1 MRWPIKLSGENQRGV
16 ISTGSAEIDRSIGGG
31 IPYRSLML
39 IEGPSAAGKSTLA
52 QQFIWGALTAGE
64 DAGVYITEQTTQ
76 NFLRQMSS
84 LGQDVKDYFLLRHLE
99 IFPISGSSR
108 PPDAAKWFGQFADH
122 IAASKSLRI
131 VVIDSLSTF
140 VAEAGSEL
148 TQFFGRCKAVCDSG
162 KVIIC
167 TVHPDAFDPG
177 IMTRLRALCDA
188 HLRLK
193 VESSG
198 AQLIKT
204 MEVAKIRGAELATG
218 NISGFAVEP
227 GVGIRM
233 VPISR
238 ARA

>member
-1 MRWPIKLSGENQRGV
+1 MDPG
-16 ISTGSAEIDRSIGGG
+16 
-31 IPYRSLML
+31 
-39 IEGPSAAGKSTLA
+39 
-52 QQFIWGALTAGE
+52 
-64 DAGVYITEQTTQ
+64 
-76 NFLRQMSS
+76 
-84 LGQDVKDYFLLRHLE
+84 
-99 IFPISGSSR
+99 
-108 PPDAAKWFGQFADH
+108 KWFAGLANH
-122 IAASKSLRI
+122 IAASRSLRI
-131 VVIDSLSTF
+131 IVIDSLSTF
-140 VAEAGSEL
+140 DTEAGSEL
-148 TQFFGRCKAVCDSG
+148 TQFFSRCKAVCDSG

-198 AQLIKT
+198 AHLIKT
-204 MEVAKIRGAELATG
+204 VEVAKIRGAELATG
-218 NISGFAVEP
+218 NISGFAIEP

>member
-1 MRWPIKLSGENQRGV
+1 MTTKLSGERQSRV
-16 ISTGSAEIDRSIGGG
+16 ISTGSPEIDRSIGGG

-39 IEGPSAAGKSTLA
+39 IEGPSASGKSTLA
-52 QQFIWGALTAGE
+52 QQFIWGALTAG
-64 DAGVYITEQTTQ
+64 DNAGAYITEQTTQ
-76 NFLRQMSS
+76 SFLRQMSS
-84 LGQDVKDYFLLRHLE
+84 LGQDVKDYFLLHHLE
-99 IFPISGSSR
+99 IFPISGSSK
-108 PPDAAKWFGQFADH
+108 PLDPGKWFADLADH
-122 IAASKSLRI
+122 IAASEHLRI

-148 TQFFGRCKAVCDSG
+148 VQFFSRCKGVCDSG

-167 TVHPDAFDPG
+167 TVHPDAFDAG

-204 MEVAKIRGAELATG
+204 IEVAKIRGAELATG
-218 NISGFAVEP
+218 NISGFAIEP

-233 VPISR
+233 LPISR